1 MVDLD
6 NTHVVRRRLPVRRDD
21 GGPSFPGKL
30 ARYFHLAFRVTYED
44 GVLLTAS
51 ALAFVTVLSLIPLL
65 TALSF
70 VGARVFS
77 QYPQRSLEI
86 FVQILPYSDKS
97 VVDAIA
103 EFLDQAE
110 TIHGV
115 GVIAFFVTTLY
126 LFATV
131 EETFNKIWNVSRR
144 RPIRA
149 RLISFILLIFWGPLL
164 IGATFSSLIMLR
176 QSPAF
181 RRLFQESFLLNVLPF
196 VATVVGLTI
205 LYWRVP
211 YTNVRLRNAF
221 AGGLLTGILLEI
233 LREGFGSY
241 VELFRNVS
249 IVYGSYAFALL
260 FMISI
265 DLTWTIILFGA
276 VATYTAQHFSLLAR
290 GLHRHPPVQAA
301 WVGLATLALIARRF
315 NRGEPPLSREAL
327 ADRMCLPTNELE
339 RILRPLATQGPL
351 QVVGDHGYALDR
363 RSAADP
369 GRGGPRRLRPPGAA
383 RRRAGGRG
391 DRGAP
396 AGADR
401 RARRR
406 SAPGPSA
413 TSPWPACWRRRGW
426 KHRRP
431 CPRRPPGVQY
441 RPPAPWGSSSAG
453 RAPRSQRGGRGFESL
468 LLHHFLFSP
477 ANRTGRSPP
486 AFRISGSTSTS
497 PQTRRGVD
505 GPGAPEP
512 AGAAWAGAG
521 GG

>member
-1 MVDLD
+1 VVDLD
-6 NTHVVRRRLPVRRDD
+6 ATVVRSVKPARAPRRDD
-21 GGPSFPGKL
+21 GGPAFLGKL

-51 ALAFVTVLSLIPLL
+51 ALAFVTILSLIPLL

-70 VGARVFS
+70 VGARIFS

-144 RPIRA
+144 RPVRA
-149 RLISFILLIFWGPLL
+149 RLISFVLLIFWGPLL
-164 IGATFSSLIMLR
+164 IGATFSSLLVLR

-181 RRLFQESFLLNVLPF
+181 RRLLQESLLLNVLPF

-211 YTNVRLRNAF
+211 YTNVRLRNAL

-241 VELFRNVS
+241 VEVFRNVS
-249 IVYGSYAFALL
+249 IVYGSYAFAML

-265 DLTWTIILFGA
+265 DLTWTLILFGA
-276 VATYTAQHFSLLAR
+276 VATYTAQHFSLLSR

-315 NRGEPPLSREAL
+315 NRGEPPLSREGL
-327 ADRMCLPTNELE
+327 ADRMCLATNEME
-339 RILRPLATQGPL
+339 RILRPLTTKGPL
-351 QVVGDHGYALDR
+351 HVVGDHGYAL
-363 RSAADP
+363 AADP
-369 GRGGPRRLRPPGAA
+369 REIRVEEVLAA
-383 RRRAGGRG
+383 Y
-391 DRGAP
+391 DH
-396 AGADR
+396 
-401 RARRR
+401 RARRGAELVGGEI
-406 SAPGPSA
+406 SANLQELIGDLAEVRTGTLQDLTVAGLLEARETPSLPSP
-413 TSPWPACWRRRGW
+413 TSPSTIPA
-426 KHRRP
+426 
-431 CPRRPPGVQY
+431 
-441 RPPAPWGSSSAG
+441 S
-453 RAPRSQRGGRGFESL
+453 
-468 LLHHFLFSP
+468 
-477 ANRTGRSPP
+477 RTVG
-486 AFRISGSTSTS
+486 
-497 PQTRRGVD
+497 Q
-505 GPGAPEP
+505 
-512 AGAAWAGAG
+512 
-521 GG
+521 

>member
-1 MVDLD
+1 VADLD
-6 NTHVVRRRLPVRRDD
+6 QTIVARPPRRDD
-21 GGPSFPGKL
+21 GGPAFLGKL

-97 VVDAIA
+97 IVDAMA
-103 EFLDQAE
+103 EFLDQAA

-115 GVIAFFVTTLY
+115 GVIAFFATTLY

-144 RPIRA
+144 RPLRA
-149 RLISFILLIFWGPLL
+149 RLISFVLLIFWGPLL
-164 IGATFSSLIMLR
+164 IGATFSSLIVLR
-176 QSPAF
+176 QSPGF

-211 YTNVRLRNAF
+211 YTNVRLRNAL

-241 VELFRNVS
+241 VEVFRNVS

-276 VATYTAQHFSLLAR
+276 VATYTAQHFSLLAK
-290 GLHRHPPVQAA
+290 GLRRHPPVQAA
-301 WVGLATLALIARRF
+301 WVGLAALALIARRF
-315 NRGEPPLSREAL
+315 DRGEPPLSREAL
-327 ADRMCLPTNELE
+327 ADRMCLPTTELE
-339 RILRPLATQGPL
+339 RILRPMAAQGLL
-351 QVVGDHGYALDR
+351 QVAGDHGYTL
-363 RSAADP
+363 AADP
-369 GRGGPRRLRPPGAA
+369 NRIPVEEVLAA
-383 RRRAGGRG
+383 Y
-391 DRGAP
+391 DH
-396 AGADR
+396 
-401 RARRR
+401 RARRGAELVGGEL
-406 SAPGPSA
+406 SAHLQELIGDLA
-413 TSPWPACWRRRGW
+413 A
-426 KHRRP
+426 HRAGTLGDLTVGGLLETLP
-431 CPRRPPGVQY
+431 
-441 RPPAPWGSSSAG
+441 PPAPPRTIPPSSTVG
-453 RAPRSQRGGRGFESL
+453 Q
-468 LLHHFLFSP
+468 
-477 ANRTGRSPP
+477 
-486 AFRISGSTSTS
+486 
-497 PQTRRGVD
+497 
-505 GPGAPEP
+505 
-512 AGAAWAGAG
+512 
-521 GG
+521 

>member
-1 MVDLD
+1 VVDLD
-6 NTHVVRRRLPVRRDD
+6 ATVVRSARPARSPRRDD
-21 GGPSFPGKL
+21 GGPTFLGKL

-51 ALAFVTVLSLIPLL
+51 ALAFVTILSLIPLL
-65 TALSF
+65 TALAF
-70 VGARVFS
+70 VGARMFS

-115 GVIAFFVTTLY
+115 GVIAFFATTLY

-149 RLISFILLIFWGPLL
+149 RLISFVLLIFWGPLL
-164 IGATFSSLIMLR
+164 IGATFSSLLVLR

-181 RRLFQESFLLNVLPF
+181 RRLLQESLLLNVLPF

-211 YTNVRLRNAF
+211 YTHVRLRNAL
-221 AGGLLTGILLEI
+221 AGALLTGILLEI

-241 VELFRNVS
+241 VEVFRNVS
-249 IVYGSYAFALL
+249 IVYGSYAFAML

-265 DLTWTIILFGA
+265 DLTWTLILFGA

-327 ADRMCLPTNELE
+327 ADRMCLPTTELE
-339 RILRPLATQGPL
+339 RILRPLTIKGPL
-351 QVVGDHGYALDR
+351 QVVGDHGYAL
-363 RSAADP
+363 AADP
-369 GRGGPRRLRPPGAA
+369 QQIRVEEVLEAY
-383 RRRAGGRG
+383 
-391 DRGAP
+391 DH
-396 AGADR
+396 
-401 RARRR
+401 RARRGAELVGGEIAQR
-406 SAPGPSA
+406 LQELIGDLAEVRTGTLRDLTVAGLLESRDKASAQLG
-413 TSPWPACWRRRGW
+413 
-426 KHRRP
+426 
-431 CPRRPPGVQY
+431 
-441 RPPAPWGSSSAG
+441 SAG
-453 RAPRSQRGGRGFESL
+453 
-468 LLHHFLFSP
+468 SP
-477 ANRTGRSPP
+477 T
-486 AFRISGSTSTS
+486 
-497 PQTRRGVD
+497 
-505 GPGAPEP
+505 
-512 AGAAWAGAG
+512 
-521 GG
+521 

>member
-1 MVDLD
+1 VIDLD
-6 NTHVVRRRLPVRRDD
+6 ATQVVPPRLPVRRDD

-70 VGARVFS
+70 VGARIFS

-97 VVDAIA
+97 LVDAIA

-110 TIHGV
+110 TIHGA

-131 EETFNKIWNVSRR
+131 EETFNRIWGVSRR
-144 RPIRA
+144 RPVRA

-164 IGATFSSLIMLR
+164 IGATFSSLILLR

-181 RRLFQESFLLNVLPF
+181 RHLFQESFLLNVLPF
-196 VATVVGLTI
+196 VATVVGLTM

-211 YTNVRLRNAF
+211 YTNVRLRNAL

-241 VELFRNVS
+241 VEVFRNVS

-315 NRGEPPLSREAL
+315 NHGKPPLSREAL
-327 ADRMCLPTNELE
+327 ADRMCLPTDELE
-339 RILRPLATQGPL
+339 RILRPLSIQGSL
-351 QVVGDHGYALDR
+351 QVVGDHGYAL
-363 RSAADP
+363 SADP
-369 GRGGPRRLRPPGAA
+369 QQILVEEVLAA
-383 RRRAGGRG
+383 Y
-391 DRGAP
+391 DH
-396 AGADR
+396 
-401 RARRR
+401 RARRGAELVGGEI
-406 SAPGPSA
+406 SAHLQELIGELAAVRARTLADLTVAGLLEGPA
-413 TSPWPACWRRRGW
+413 TAEAREKPAAL
-426 KHRRP
+426 
-431 CPRRPPGVQY
+431 PPEAPV
-441 RPPAPWGSSSAG
+441 RTIPPSSTVG
-453 RAPRSQRGGRGFESL
+453 Q
-468 LLHHFLFSP
+468 
-477 ANRTGRSPP
+477 
-486 AFRISGSTSTS
+486 
-497 PQTRRGVD
+497 
-505 GPGAPEP
+505 
-512 AGAAWAGAG
+512 
-521 GG
+521 